1 MGVMKMTSVKLRRK
15 IMVSLSRLHVH
26 ESVRF
31 EGVLGE
37 SRIRA
42 GNTVVWQPSGA
53 GRFGWFD
60 LQNHYASRFS
70 DLSVKIGGTF
80 GAAG

>member
-31 EGVLGE
+31 ECVLGE

-53 GRFGWFD
+53 GRFGWLF
-60 LQNHYASRFS
+60 QNHYAGRFS

>member
-31 EGVLGE
+31 EGVLG
-37 SRIRA
+37 
-42 GNTVVWQPSGA
+42 VVWQPSGD
-53 GRFGWFD
+53 GRFGWFE
-60 LQNHYASRFS
+60 LQNHYAGKFS